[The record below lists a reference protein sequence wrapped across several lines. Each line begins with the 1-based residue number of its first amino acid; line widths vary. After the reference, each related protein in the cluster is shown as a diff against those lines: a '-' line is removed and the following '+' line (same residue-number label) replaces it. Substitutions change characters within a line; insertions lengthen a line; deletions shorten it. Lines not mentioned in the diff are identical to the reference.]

1 MGHAQPDV
9 GLPDAAGGRPAGRLA
24 ARLALS
30 LCRDERGATAIE
42 HALLAA
48 CLGLVI
54 ITAGGALTTK
64 IYGVLE
70 KISDAIGVAI
80 G

>member
-1 MGHAQPDV
+1 MGKTQPDV
-9 GLPDAAGGRPAGRLA
+9 GLSDAAGGRPAGRLV
-24 ARLALS
+24 ARPALNF
-30 LCRDERGATAIE
+30 CADRCGATAIE